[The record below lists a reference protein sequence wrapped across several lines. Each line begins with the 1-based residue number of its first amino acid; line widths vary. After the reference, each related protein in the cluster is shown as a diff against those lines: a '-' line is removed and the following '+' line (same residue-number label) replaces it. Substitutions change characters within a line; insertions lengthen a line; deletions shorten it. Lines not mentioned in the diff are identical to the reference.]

1 MIRLSSKQVNDIA
14 QELDAG
20 LKCYINKESGEYRS
34 ILDPDDTHDNEEFWQ
49 EELEKI
55 HAEWSNY
62 AVIEKMPSRLSFGMM
77 EDFAASI
84 ENEEIRDRLF
94 YALNRNKP
102 FRNFRNEVDYRE
114 DIRQRWFAFKQGV
127 YEDYVRQELEGDFL
141 FE

>member
-1 MIRLSSKQVNDIA
+1 MDW
-14 QELDAG
+14 DFT
-20 LKCYINKESGEYRS
+20 Y
-34 ILDPDDTHDNEEFWQ
+34 DNQEFWQ
-49 EELEKI
+49 EELAKI

-62 AVIEKMPSRLSFGMM
+62 AVIEKMPSRLAFGMM
-77 EDFAASI
+77 EKFAASI

-102 FRNFRNEVDYRE
+102 FKNFRNEVDYRE

-127 YEDYVRQELEGDFL
+127 YEDYVRQELEDDFL